1 MGNMEHENVSTSVWP
16 SELATQEAIHE
27 IEQESDS
34 VEVVR
39 YQPAHIECHM
49 AVPVPAVTTVASTC
63 SSDDSDHNVAAST
76 ASHCN
81 ETQSLMADT
90 SIGESHQV
98 AVEVTR

>member
-16 SELATQEAIHE
+16 SELATQEAIRE

-39 YQPAHIECHM
+39 YQPAHIECHI

-63 SSDDSDHNVAAST
+63 SDDGDHSVTAAP

-90 SIGESHQV
+90 GTGESHQV